1 MLSFRCTAS
10 SRVAYYLLDFAVR
23 SLLLD
28 PITCMFPA
36 RTVGWPAAVLWLC
49 TVPNVVEGV
58 TDRQRKFESRLH
70 TALMCSLALFRAE
83 EEDGKK
89 IRLVS

>member
-1 MLSFRCTAS
+1 MHVS
-10 SRVAYYLLDFAVR
+10 SKDGRMAGGGAVAMYSVR
-23 SLLLD
+23 
-28 PITCMFPA
+28 
-36 RTVGWPAAVLWLC
+36 R
-49 TVPNVVEGV
+49 VPNVVEGV